1 MKISTPN
8 QIRAEDFPEELREVA
23 EKLSGINGFQD
34 EVVNLV
40 NNGRIDFEN
49 LNRQKAQ
56 FDVNTDG
63 SGLIISKPQIKL
75 DLNSKPY
82 GLNIVRITNINDPG
96 TLPSHLPLIDFSFN
110 DTILTVNTIKGL
122 TANAKY
128 RIYLEI
134 IGT

>member
-8 QIRAEDFPEELREVA
+8 RIRAEDFKEELREVA
-23 EKLSGINGFQD
+23 EKLAGINDFQD

-56 FDVNTDG
+56 FDVNTDS

-75 DLNSKPY
+75 DLNTKPY
-82 GLNIVRITNINDPG
+82 GLNIVRIININDPG
-96 TLPSHLPLIDFSFN
+96 TLPTHLPLIDFSFN
-110 DTILTVNTIKGL
+110 DTILTINVIKGL
-122 TANAKY
+122 TASAKY